1 MYSLSHNLGESGTPY
16 RDAFNNTLAE
26 LMDASDKI
34 VVLDA
39 DLGGASGTLK
49 LQKTHPD
56 QYIEVG
62 ISEQNMMGMAAGM
75 SQEGFVPFC
84 HTFAPFATRRCF
96 DQVFLSG
103 GYAHNTI
110 NIWGSDPGFTV
121 AANGGTHTSWEDVA
135 LMRMIPHSVICDAA
149 DPVQLAWIVRE
160 FAKTPGVHYV
170 RSGRKASFKIYE
182 EGSSFEMGRG
192 NVLAAGSDVLIISAG
207 QLLKDAFCARDML
220 AKKGVSAEIIDMF
233 CIKPLDKELVLKEVA
248 GKRAL
253 VSFENHS
260 IYGGLGSAIAETLA
274 EAGVAIPFARIG
286 VDEEFGQVGT
296 ADWLQQAFGL
306 TASDVVNKVEE
317 LLKR

>member
-1 MYSLSHNLGESGTPY
+1 MYSLSHDLGAAGVPY
-16 RDAFNNTLAE
+16 RDAFIATLNE
-26 LMDASDKI
+26 LMDASDR
-34 VVLDA
+34 VVMLEA

-49 LQKTHPD
+49 LQKSHPD
-56 QYIEVG
+56 QYFEVG

-149 DPVQLAWIVRE
+149 DSVQFAWIVRA
-160 FAKTPGVHYV
+160 FAQQTGIHYV
-170 RSGRKASFKIYE
+170 RAGRKASYKIY
-182 EGSSFEMGRG
+182 SDDSTFELGRG
-192 NVLAAGSDVLIISAG
+192 NVLCEGSDVLIISAG
-207 QLLKDAFCARDML
+207 QLLKDALAAKDML
-220 AKKGVSAEIIDMF
+220 AEKGVSAEVIDMF
-233 CIKPLDKELVLKEVA
+233 CIKPLDKELVLKEVQ
-248 GKRAL
+248 GKRC
-253 VSFENHS
+253 VVTFENHS
-260 IYGGLGSAIAETLA
+260 IYGGLGSAVAETLA
-274 EAGVAIPFARIG
+274 EAGVSVPFSRIG

-296 ADWLQQAFGL
+296 ADWLQKAFGL
-306 TASDVVNKVEE
+306 TADDVVRRVMS
-317 LLKR
+317 LL